1 MRRTAGLARLA
12 RARPLTRALCSGS
25 SYGYAL
31 RGHAPRSSSGIF
43 SRGERRSYLC
53 GMDMHGV
60 VDFYF
65 LTGAPAEARTACPR
79 PLLTARA
86 RCAGTFKAPD
96 FFEALEL
103 MALPHMTP
111 YPGPRSVLV
120 L

>member
-53 GMDMHGV
+53 GMDMHGI
-60 VDFYF
+60 VDFYS
-65 LTGAPAEARTACPR
+65 LTGAPASRSS
-79 PLLTARA
+79 RA
-86 RCAGTFKAPD
+86 PPKAPVD
-96 FFEALEL
+96 
-103 MALPHMTP
+103 
-111 YPGPRSVLV
+111 RSCPLRRH
-120 L
+120 LQGA